1 MSLSAIIGLLSS
13 IVAMFVKFL
22 DWLHEQKLVE
32 SGKAQQQ
39 LDDLKGQIDGIKVAI
54 AAREAVRRDI
64 ATSGPNVVPNDDP
77 FIRD

>member
-1 MSLSAIIGLLSS
+1 MSVAAIIGLLSS
-13 IVAMFVKFL
+13 LASMFVKFL
-22 DWLHEQKLVE
+22 DWLHDKKLVE

-39 LDDLKGQIDGIKVAI
+39 LEDLKGQINGIQVAI

-64 ATSGPNVVPNDDP
+64 ATSGPNVVPDNDP